1 MPFADTKPRQR
12 FFSVLRT
19 AATLAVCWLAAA
31 ATLFAG
37 GPRWV
42 TGSPYFTTPGNP
54 IVWYTDQPLYF
65 TDPGDLSSSVNH
77 AAADAIVA
85 AAADVWN
92 IPSSSLVLGYG
103 GTLDEHVSGANVY
116 PTPSGLV
123 FPADVQSTNYLAKQ
137 IAVIYD
143 YDGSITDLLLGNGAS
158 DPSSCRQNAVTESVD
173 SIVPAG
179 YIQHAILVLNGR
191 CTGPAPEQQL
201 QMQYQLMRDFGRIL
215 GLGWSQTNDNVF
227 TDSPPP
233 TYNQAMYWPIMH
245 PIDILCG
252 PYTYQCMPQPFTLRP
267 DDISALDGLYFI
279 AQGTAPAGKTD
290 TLYNAN
296 LINGSLRFPT
306 GQGMRGVNV
315 IARRWQQYTA
325 TSQQEDWYT
334 VSSVSGFLFQRKSA
348 TAIIGTDTSQA
359 GSMGTSNGNYEGY
372 FDLTR
377 IPMLPGDWQNV
388 ILETEPINP
397 LYTGQYA
404 VGPYVD
410 NTVEP
415 SGSDSPLLQ
424 DVLPSYRTTWTPD
437 TTANSA
443 STCSPGND
451 GTQWAPVAANPQGWW
466 TGLLCAD
473 DHTSWSSFTVKANR
487 TFTIEVTAK
496 DENGYTSTAKAMPV
510 IGLWNASDP
519 IGTLPTVAAATEA
532 FNSQATG
539 VTALTGQS
547 TQPELLR
554 MAIVDERGDG
564 RPDYNYQGRI
574 LYADFISPASV
585 SAAGGN
591 VTITGMGFR
600 PGNTVT
606 VDGVSATVTGWTSN
620 TITAIVP
627 TLAALGSGTGVI
639 ADVAVNDLVTGGTTI
654 MSQAL
659 TYGTPEPTLNLVTAP
674 SGTIAASQTAGV
686 PFAVRVV
693 AADGI
698 TPLVDQSVTFT
709 ASGGTV
715 IFGACGTNSC
725 TLQTDATGTA
735 STSVTPLAPGVITL
749 TAADIAGTI
758 TALFTAANE
767 VRTITAV
774 NPAEYIAAG
783 AIVSWTPQ
791 ISLTDNLTSI
801 AGIPI
806 SWQAISGRIAVS
818 PSQSA
823 ANEQGIAQS
832 SATAGPL
839 AADAQASITACAW
852 LTTCTIFTAQGVD
865 PGDLSLAILSG
876 ASQSVSA
883 GSTFVP
889 VVLEVTDSAGHP
901 VAGATVQI
909 YQTIDAWQPQCPN
922 HGPCPIAPVYNS
934 SVTALTSDA
943 NGLITIT
950 PIQLTDATET
960 TNVVASTGTHGFVS
974 FALQK
979 QP

>member
-1 MPFADTKPRQR
+1 MLSVDPKPCRR
-12 FFSVLRT
+12 FFLVLRSAGT
-19 AATLAVCWLAAA
+19 LVICWFAAT
-31 ATLFAG
+31 ATLHAG

-42 TGSPYFTTPGNP
+42 TGAPFFTTPGNP
-54 IVWYTDQPLYF
+54 IVWYTNQPLYF
-65 TDPGDLSSSVNH
+65 TDPGDLSSYVDH

-85 AAADVWN
+85 AAAGVWN
-92 IPSSSLVLGYG
+92 IPTSSLVLSDG

-123 FPADVQSTNYLAKQ
+123 FPADVQSSNYLAKQ

-143 YDGSITDLLLGNGAS
+143 YDGSVTDLLLGSGAS

-173 SIVPAG
+173 SIVSAG

-201 QMQYQLMRDFGRIL
+201 QMQYQLMRAFGRIL

-227 TDSPPP
+227 TYSPQP
-233 TYNQAMYWPIMH
+233 TYNQAMNWPIMH

-252 PYTYQCMPQPFTLRP
+252 PYTYQCMPQPFTLRA

-279 AQGTAPAGKTD
+279 AQGTAPTGKTD

-315 IARRWQQYTA
+315 LARRWQQYTA

-348 TAIIGTDTSQA
+348 TAVLAADTSEA
-359 GSMGTSNGNYEGY
+359 GSMGTSNGNDEGY
-372 FDLTR
+372 FDMTR

-410 NTVEP
+410 NTVDP
-415 SGSDSPLLQ
+415 SGSDAPLLE
-424 DVLPSYRTTWTPD
+424 DALPSYRTTWMLD
-437 TTANSA
+437 ATTNSA
-443 STCSPGND
+443 NTCSPGHD
-451 GTQWAPVAANPQGWW
+451 GVEATPVAVNPQGWW
-466 TGLLCAD
+466 TGLLCAHG
-473 DHTSWSSFTVKANR
+473 HTAWSSFAVKANR
-487 TFTIEVTAK
+487 TFTIEVTAE
-496 DENGYTSTAKAMPV
+496 DEKGYTTTAKAMPV

-519 IGTLPTVAAATEA
+519 TGTLPTVAAATEA

-539 VTALTGQS
+539 VTALTTQS
-547 TQPELLR
+547 TQPEQLR

-564 RPDYNYQGRI
+564 RPDFNYQARI
-574 LYADFISPASV
+574 LYADSISPASV
-585 SAAGGN
+585 GAAGGS

-606 VDGVSATVTGWTSN
+606 VDGVSATVTGWTAN
-620 TITAIVP
+620 TITATVP
-627 TLAALGSGTGVI
+627 TLAALGSGTGLV
-639 ADVAVNDLVTGGTTI
+639 ADVAVSDLVTVGTTI

-659 TYGTPEPTLNLVTAP
+659 TYGTPEPTLILVTAP
-674 SGTIAASQTAGV
+674 SGTIAATQAAAV
-686 PFAVRVV
+686 PFAVKAI
-693 AADGI
+693 AADGV
-698 TPLVDQSVTFT
+698 TPLVGQSITFT
-709 ASGGTV
+709 ASGGSV
-715 IFGACGTNSC
+715 IFGACGAASC

-735 STSVTPLAPGVITL
+735 STTVTPLVPGTITL
-749 TAADIAGTI
+749 TAASLDGTV
-758 TALFTAANE
+758 TALFTAATE
-767 VRTITAV
+767 VRTITPV
-774 NPAEYIAAG
+774 NPTEYIAAG

-791 ISLTDNLTSI
+791 ISLTDNLSSI
-801 AGIPI
+801 AGVPVN
-806 SWQAISGRIAVS
+806 WQTISGRIAVS

-823 ANEQGIAQS
+823 ANVQGIAQS

-839 AADAQASITACAW
+839 AADLQASFTACAW
-852 LTTCTIFTAQGVD
+852 LAICTTFAAQGVD
-865 PGDLSLAILSG
+865 PADFSLALLSG
-876 ASQSVSA
+876 ASQSISA
-883 GSTFVP
+883 GSTFAP
-889 VVLEVTDSAGHP
+889 VLLEVTDSAGHP
-901 VAGATVQI
+901 VAGATVQV
-909 YQTIDAWQPQCPN
+909 YQTIDAWQPPCPTR
-922 HGPCPIAPVYNS
+922 GPCPIAPAYNAS
-934 SVTALTSDA
+934 ATSLTSDA
-943 NGLITIT
+943 NGLVTIA
-950 PIQLTDATET
+950 PIQLTDAAET
-960 TNVVASTGTHGFVS
+960 TNIVASTGSQGFLS
-974 FALQK
+974 LALQK